1 MRQREKESEYRIH
14 ERAKTR
20 RRRAGLR
27 EREEKWDQRR
37 DVPAKSDGIRR
48 GRKEEEEEEK
58 RWLLK
63 RERASGTPANG
74 WNVSESVIESRKGRA
89 G

>member
-1 MRQREKESEYRIH
+1 MR
-14 ERAKTR
+14 
-20 RRRAGLR
+20 
-27 EREEKWDQRR
+27 DQRR

-63 RERASGTPANG
+63 RGRASGTPTNG
-74 WNVSESVIESRKGRA
+74 WNVR
-89 G
+89 

>member
-1 MRQREKESEYRIH
+1 MRKRDGERRNPNTVYMSERKRAAGEPTREKE
-14 ERAKTR
+14 R
-20 RRRAGLR
+20 RRG
-27 EREEKWDQRR
+27 DQRR

-63 RERASGTPANG
+63 RGRASGTPANG
-74 WNVSESVIESRKGRA
+74 WNVR
-89 G
+89 